1 VALVRSIACVSL
13 CAVVQPLL
21 SIALT
26 AAPAAAGAPSRFG
39 ELPLL
44 FVENRGQ
51 LDQRVRFVVPGSEK
65 TVYFASDGITIALQD
80 GEGRYAVKI
89 DFVGANPKTTLRG
102 EEREQAVFSYFR
114 GKPEEWATG
123 CATYSSVVYEDL
135 WPGIDLVYRGEP
147 GCLKYEFLVDP
158 GADPRRIRLA
168 VRGAS
173 SLERGDRGE
182 LVARTPAG
190 SLVDGAPVAFQLE
203 RDARSEV
210 PAAYD
215 IEDGGIFGFDLGA
228 YDRSRPL
235 VIDPDLVVYSGFL
248 GGAGDDLGHAIAAD
262 ATGATYVTGETA
274 SGDFPVE
281 VGPDPTFHG
290 SCDAF
295 VAKIWPSGATLAYAG
310 YLGGTGN
317 DRGWGIAIDGEGAAY
332 VVGNTTSSGFPVAG
346 GLGPTFKGG
355 EADAFLTK
363 VSPNGVS
370 LVYSGFLGGSS
381 DETAYAISVD
391 DSGAAYVTGSTRSW
405 DFPVVVG
412 PGLTYSSNHDVFVLK
427 VDPAGESL
435 VYSGLLGGML
445 EEYGYAITVD
455 GSGAA
460 YVAGTT
466 RSPTFPTVVG
476 PDLTSN
482 GALDAFVLK
491 VAPSGASLQF
501 SGFLGGS
508 FADVGRGIALDD
520 EGAIFVAGE
529 TSSSDFPRLL
539 GPDPSFS
546 PPKDAFITKI
556 APSGE
561 SLLYSGFIGGS
572 SKDWANAVGVD
583 GAGSAY
589 VTGGTL
595 SGDFPC
601 VLGPDSSYN
610 GGASDIF
617 VTKVSA
623 DGRTRLYSGYFGGE
637 GLDEAMGIAVGVAG
651 DVYLTGVTNSQQ
663 FPIMTGPETAP
674 SGVYDAFV
682 VRFESTYGYDC
693 RRGTVNLGNSLT
705 PYDVLKIN
713 GSAGGEARTVTIA
726 IGESLEI
733 TMAMPLGGPNP
744 APFAMYGWA
753 GEPNYETVTPHPM
766 GLGTMC
772 FPTPVTGGV
781 PGPRRIWNNIGHPE
795 ILGYPHLPSTPAP
808 SVVLYKVW
816 GVPFVI
822 TATFQGFIFDNNSA
836 AQKRVSIT
844 NAVILRVNP

>member
-1 VALVRSIACVSL
+1 MKGRKARTIGLPLLVAL
-13 CAVVQPLL
+13 
-21 SIALT
+21 AL
-26 AAPAAAGAPSRFG
+26 ASGAKAGAASPFG

-51 LDQRVRFVVPGSEK
+51 LDRRVRFVVPGSEK

-102 EEREQAVFSYFR
+102 EEREPAVFSYFR
-114 GKPEEWATG
+114 GKPDEWATG
-123 CATYSSVVYEDL
+123 CATYSSLVYEDL

-147 GCLKYEFLVDP
+147 GSLKYEFLVDP

-173 SLERGDRGE
+173 SLERGERGE

-190 SLVDGAPVAFQLE
+190 PLVDGAPVAFQIE
-203 RDARSEV
+203 RDARTEV
-210 PAAYD
+210 PAAYAL
-215 IEDGGIFGFDLGA
+215 EDGGIFGFDLGA

-235 VIDPDLVVYSGFL
+235 VIDPDMVVYSGFL
-248 GGAGDDLGHAIAAD
+248 GGAGDDIGHAIVVD
-262 ATGATYVTGETA
+262 ETGATYVTGETA
-274 SGDFPVE
+274 SGNFPVE

-290 SCDAF
+290 SRDAF
-295 VAKIWPSGATLAYAG
+295 VAKVWPSGATLAYAG

-332 VVGNTTSSGFPVAG
+332 VVGNTTSSGFPIVG
-346 GLGPTFKGG
+346 GLDPTFNGG
-355 EADAFLTK
+355 GADAFLTK

-370 LVYSGFLGGSS
+370 LVYSGFLGGAS
-381 DETAYAISVD
+381 DETAYAIAVD

-412 PGLTYSSNHDVFVLK
+412 PGLSYSSNHDVFILK
-427 VDPAGESL
+427 VDPPGESL
-435 VYSGLLGGML
+435 VYSGLLGGTL

-455 GSGAA
+455 ASGAA

-466 RSPTFPTVVG
+466 KSTTFPTVVG
-476 PDLTSN
+476 PDLTPN
-482 GALDAFVLK
+482 GDRDAFVLK
-491 VAPSGASLQF
+491 VAPSGASLEF

-508 FADVGRGIALDD
+508 NADEGRGIALDD

-529 TSSSDFPRLL
+529 TNSTNFPTLV
-539 GPDPSFS
+539 GPDTSHNGGGS
-546 PPKDAFITKI
+546 DGFITKI
-556 APSGE
+556 AASGE
-561 SLLYSGFIGGS
+561 SLLYSGYIGGS
-572 SKDWANAVGVD
+572 SGDWANAVGVD
-583 GAGSAY
+583 GAGTAY
-589 VTGGTL
+589 VTGATA
-595 SGDFPC
+595 SGDFPY
-601 VLGPDSSYN
+601 VFGPDSSYN

-617 VTKVSA
+617 VMKISS
-623 DGRTRLYSGYFGGE
+623 DGTTRLYSGFFGAE
-637 GLDEAMGIAVGVAG
+637 GLDEATGIAVGVAG

-663 FPIMTGPETAP
+663 FPVVTGPETAP

-682 VRFESTYGYDC
+682 VRFESTYGYAC
-693 RRGTVNLGNSLT
+693 RPGTVNLGSSST

-733 TMAMPLGGPNP
+733 TMAKPPGGPNP
-744 APFAMYGWA
+744 APFAMYGWT
-753 GEPNYETVTPHPM
+753 GEPSYKTVTPHPM

-772 FPTPVTGGV
+772 FPTPVSGGV

-816 GVPFVI
+816 GVPFAI